1 MKKLVFFVAV
11 LTFVLMSCNGNK
23 NKETAKMNAQDK
35 KLCELQ
41 KEIDKFVPVQLDF
54 DKTLINDNQKQVLLH
69 LIEAAK
75 LMDEIFLRQVYS
87 KNIMLRD
94 KLSKGTTELEKKEY
108 ELFDLFKGPF
118 NRLDHNK
125 PFIEGIGPKPL
136 GANFYPEDMTKEE
149 FNEYL
154 KLNPKKVKDF
164 ESNFT
169 VIKRVEGDLVAIP
182 YSEEYKE
189 FLVKAAEHLNKAAEI
204 SKNKSVKDYL
214 KKRAKAFLTNDYFES
229 DMAWMDMKDNAIEVV
244 IGPYEVYEDELFG
257 YKAAFEAFVN
267 VKDPVES
274 QKLEMVAKYLVDLEK
289 NLPIEDKYKNF
300 NRGNSSPIAVVYEV
314 FSGGDT
320 KAGVQTT
327 AYNLPNDERVREAK
341 GSKKVM
347 LKNIAKAKFDKILT
361 PIVKIAMDDNVV
373 KQTSFNAF
381 FTHTLL
387 HEMSH
392 GIGPGI
398 ITIKGKKTSVNR
410 ELKDLYSTIEE
421 AKADT
426 LGVYNSFFF
435 VDKGEFEQGFDLEIV
450 STFIGG
456 IFRSVRFG
464 INEAHGG
471 ANAIIFNYLQDE
483 GVIVYDGNAEKFSVN
498 LDKAKAG
505 FTKLAKELLMIEALG
520 DYKKA
525 QAFVEKYVVIRPEM
539 KKVLDKLESVPVDI
553 KPIFPKI

>member
-1 MKKLVFFVAV
+1 MKKLVLFVAV

-23 NKETAKMNAQDK
+23 NEEAAKMSAQDK

-41 KEIDKFVPVQLDF
+41 KEIDKFVPVNLEF

-87 KNIMLRD
+87 KNVILRD

-125 PFIEGIGPKPL
+125 PFIEGVGPKPL

-164 ESNFT
+164 ESSFT

-189 FLVKAAEHLNKAAEI
+189 FLVKAAEHLKKAAEI

-214 KKRAKAFLTNDYFES
+214 EKRAKAFLTNDYFES

-274 QKLEMVAKYLVDLEK
+274 QKLEMVAKYLVDMEK

-347 LKNIAKAKFDKILT
+347 LKNVAKAKFDKILT
-361 PIVKIAMDDNVV
+361 PIVKIAMDDSVV

-398 ITIKGKKTSVNR
+398 ITVNGKKTSVNR

-426 LGVYNSFFF
+426 LGVYNGFFL
-435 VDKGEFEQGFDLEIV
+435 VDKGEFEQGFDLELV

-483 GVIVYDGNAEKFSVN
+483 GVIVYDGNAEKFSIN

-525 QAFVEKYVVIRPEM
+525 QDFVEKYVVIRPEM